1 MKSNELSDYATW
13 LNDLKTKI
21 YQSRQKAVLAVNS
34 ELVHLYWQI
43 GNEILQR
50 QERQGWGAK
59 VVEQLSADLKAEFPD
74 IKGFSV
80 RNLNY
85 MKKFAECWQDFQIVQ
100 QLAAQLPWFH
110 NCVILDK
117 LDSQESRL
125 FYMQK
130 TIENGWSRNVLVH
143 QIESGLYD
151 RQSKAV
157 NNFNA
162 HLPEPLSELAIQT
175 LKDPY
180 VFDFIGLSKNIQ
192 ERELEQALIAHI
204 SQFLLELGVGFAF
217 VGKQVHL
224 MVGGDDFYVDL
235 LFYHLKMR
243 CYVVVELKTG
253 DFKPE
258 HIGQLNFYLNAIDE
272 SYKQEWDNP
281 TIGLL
286 LCKNRNRVV
295 AEYALRGNVKPIG
308 IAEYQL
314 TDQLPD
320 DLKDKLPSVEFL
332 QSTLNTVGEKNA
344 PN

>member
-143 QIESGLYD
+143 QIESSLYD
-151 RQSKAV
+151 RQGKAV

-180 VFDFIGLSKNIQ
+180 IFDFIGLSENIQ
-192 ERELEQALIAHI
+192 ERALEKALIAYI

-224 MVGGDDFYVDL
+224 TVGGDDFYVDL

-258 HIGQLNFYLNAIDE
+258 HIGQLNFYLNAVDE

-308 IAEYQL
+308 IAKYQL

-332 QSTLNTVGEKNA
+332 QSTLNTVGEQDA